1 MSQFKTTTEILF
13 RMVGK
18 IVEQLLFFSFQNRTN
33 LENLKKKKGK
43 FEFFNKMAGSQLGL
57 SWQLGGR
64 RSTAHMIYYC
74 LRNDS
79 L

>member
-1 MSQFKTTTEILF
+1 MSKEPTIFSFQTKPVVVFECFCFQFKTTTEILF

-57 SWQLGGR
+57 S
-64 RSTAHMIYYC
+64 
-74 LRNDS
+74 
-79 L
+79 